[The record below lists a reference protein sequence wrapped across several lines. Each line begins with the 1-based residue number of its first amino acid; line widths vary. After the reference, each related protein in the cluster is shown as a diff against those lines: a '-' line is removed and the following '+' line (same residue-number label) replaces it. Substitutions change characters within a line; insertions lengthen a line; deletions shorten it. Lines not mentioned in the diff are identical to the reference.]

1 MPRTQFSVR
10 PRFARMYARNESSTT
25 PVRVPPRSEQPW
37 PWLRDY
43 AEPDEDP
50 QGVRRKC
57 RPAGRLLPVLF
68 PELPQTQSP
77 EPLSS
82 HLVRAAL
89 MRPLSLALLLLFGV
103 SALFY
108 AQALNLNDR
117 GFVLAILIGLV
128 GAYLV
133 FSKRFSGS
141 ETAGQIL
148 LGISVSLIVAAL
160 FGVPIV
166 GGAVGGAVVII
177 ALNTESTEAETAV
190 SPKQL
195 HPH

>member
-1 MPRTQFSVR
+1 MI
-10 PRFARMYARNESSTT
+10 
-25 PVRVPPRSEQPW
+25 
-37 PWLRDY
+37 
-43 AEPDEDP
+43 
-50 QGVRRKC
+50 
-57 RPAGRLLPVLF
+57 
-68 PELPQTQSP
+68 
-77 EPLSS
+77 
-82 HLVRAAL
+82 
-89 MRPLSLALLLLFGV
+89 PLSLALLLLFGV